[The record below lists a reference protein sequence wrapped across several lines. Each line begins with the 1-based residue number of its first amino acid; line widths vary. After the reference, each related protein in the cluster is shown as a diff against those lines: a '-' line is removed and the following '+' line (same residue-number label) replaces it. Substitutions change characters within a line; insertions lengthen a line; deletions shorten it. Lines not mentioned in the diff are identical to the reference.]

1 MLGRGP
7 VSPAPGG
14 AGAEPKLRFM
24 DSCRE
29 VMRHRH
35 LALRTEETY
44 LQWIRRF
51 IVWSGKR
58 HPQEMGAVEVRG
70 RRPGKVGRRL
80 RPSRLGANSFLECDS
95 GNSGA
100 SRCRQSGGPD
110 GRRRNG
116 GFGGSQRP
124 TIGSASPSPRRSFP

>member
-1 MLGRGP
+1 
-7 VSPAPGG
+7 
-14 AGAEPKLRFM
+14 M
-24 DSCRE
+24 DQCRE
-29 VMRHRH
+29 VMRYRH

-44 LQWIRRF
+44 LQRIRRF

-70 RRPGKVGRRL
+70 RCRGKVGRRL
-80 RPSRLGANSFLECDS
+80 ASSRLGANSFLECDS

-116 GFGGSQRP
+116 GFAEA
-124 TIGSASPSPRRSFP
+124 SALPSAWLCRRRDDHSHGVG